1 MRSPAALPK
10 SILVVEIIGMVLLT
24 LAWLSLNQYV
34 SLPAPFSSP
43 TAALLM
49 IFAGILLIIPDLV
62 LVNPPRRGIGDGLCD
77 YLNRMAPGFIIYSSC
92 NARTMAKDIARLAG
106 YRIERVQLFDMF
118 PHTAHYEVLTLLV
131 REV

>member
-10 SILVVEIIGMVLLT
+10 SVLVVEFIGMVLLT

-49 IFAGILLIIPDLV
+49 IFAG
-62 LVNPPRRGIGDGLCD
+62 
-77 YLNRMAPGFIIYSSC
+77 SC
-92 NARTMAKDIARLAG
+92 
-106 YRIERVQLFDMF
+106 
-118 PHTAHYEVLTLLV
+118 
-131 REV
+131 